1 VVARIHFRG
10 HVNRHLRGLRLGP
23 TEPPVERSIILSL
36 EGKQI
41 GDVRS
46 SALSPRMGAISM
58 IMVRRE
64 VEMGS
69 TVMVE
74 GQSGTT
80 QGQVVSLPFSQE

>member
-1 VVARIHFRG
+1 
-10 HVNRHLRGLRLGP
+10 VNRHLRGLRLGHS
-23 TEPPVERSIILSL
+23 EPPPERSVVVSI

-46 SALSPRMGAISM
+46 SALSPRMGAIAM

-64 VEMGS
+64 IEMES

-74 GQSGTT
+74 GQSGMI
-80 QGQVVSLPFSQE
+80 QGQVVSLPFPQE

>member
-1 VVARIHFRG
+1 
-10 HVNRHLRGLRLGP
+10 VNRHLRGLKLGHS
-23 TEPPVERSIILSL
+23 EPPVERSVLLSL

-46 SALSPRMGAISM
+46 SALSPRLGAIAM

-64 VEMGS
+64 VEMES
-69 TVMVE
+69 TVAVE
-74 GQSGTT
+74 GQSGTI